1 MIRDILTDIVAHT
14 STLGF
19 PFAKIVGDKES
30 TVIESM
36 AENHSVVVKAKTHH
50 PVTEFKGTFGLP
62 SLNILNLLLKNP
74 EYKENPNIEIIFEKR
89 NNKDIPVSIFFE
101 NEEGD
106 FNNDYKL
113 ITPEVISAKLEEY
126 EFDEP
131 EWHIEFTPSI
141 ASVQRLKI
149 QAQIHSDEEFF
160 TSKVEKKDLIVS
172 FGGVSSN
179 HVGTF
184 VFQTGIE
191 GKMRN
196 TFNWP
201 LVNVIN
207 ILNLDGEKM
216 MKISDHGLMMI
227 TVDSGLTVYDY
238 ILPAVT
244 K

>member
-19 PFAKIVGDKES
+19 PFAKIVSDKKT

-36 AENHSVVVKAKTHH
+36 SEDRSVIVRAQTHN
-50 PVTEFKGTFGLP
+50 PVHEFQGTFGLP

-74 EYKENPNIEIIFEKR
+74 EYKENPNIEIIIEQR

-101 NEEGD
+101 NEDRD

-113 ITPEVISAKLEEY
+113 ISPEVISAKLEEY
-126 EFDEP
+126 EFAEP
-131 EWHIEFTPSI
+131 DWHIEFTPSI
-141 ASVQRLKI
+141 ASVQRLKL
-149 QAQIHSDEEFF
+149 QAQVHTEEEFF
-160 TSKVEKKDLIVS
+160 KSKVEKKNLIVS
-172 FGGVSSN
+172 FGGITST
-179 HVGTF
+179 HVGNF
-184 VFQTGIE
+184 VFQSDIE
-191 GKMRN
+191 GKLKN
-196 TFNWP
+196 VFNWP
-201 LVNVIN
+201 LQSVIN
-207 ILNLDGEKM
+207 ILNLDGDKT

-238 ILPAVT
+238 IIPAVT

>member
-19 PFAKIVGDKES
+19 PFAKIVSDKES
-30 TVIESM
+30 TIIESIT
-36 AENHSVVVKAKTHH
+36 EDHSVVVRAKTHN
-50 PVTEFKGTFGLP
+50 PVQEFQGTFGLP
-62 SLNILNLLLKNP
+62 NLNTLNLLLKNP
-74 EYKENPNIEIIFEKR
+74 EYKENPSIELVVEKR
-89 NNKDIPVSIFFE
+89 NNKDIPVSVFFE

-113 ITPEVISAKLEEY
+113 IAPEVINAKLEEY
-126 EFDEP
+126 EFAEP
-131 EWHIEFTPSI
+131 DWHIEFTPSM
-141 ASVQRLKI
+141 ASVQRLKL
-149 QAQIHSDEEFF
+149 QAQIHSDEEYFK
-160 TSKVEKKDLIVS
+160 SKVEKKDLIVS
-172 FGGVSSN
+172 FGGITST
-179 HVGTF
+179 HVGNF
-184 VFQTGIE
+184 VFQSGIE

-201 LVNVIN
+201 LASVIN
-207 ILNLDGEKM
+207 ILNLDGDKM

-238 ILPAVT
+238 IIPAVT